1 VAFKSDAYNLS
12 RADDNSVT
20 DIFVHDR
27 KTGKTRLISK
37 TSQGA
42 GADGSSDHP
51 SISGNGRFVAFQ
63 SEADNPA
70 RPLPRAPSRIA
81 PPFWMMYTRF
91 NSHA

>member
-1 VAFKSDAYNLS
+1 MAFKSDAYNLS

-51 SISGNGRFVAFQ
+51 SISG
-63 SEADNPA
+63 S
-70 RPLPRAPSRIA
+70 
-81 PPFWMMYTRF
+81 
-91 NSHA
+91 